1 MNMSKNQYR
10 NNQYARPPGQQ
21 HKPGQQYQDG
31 LFAPGVGDRV
41 GAFVGKFKV
50 SIQFVLALLVAIVP
64 ISFYLSQP
72 SGTRGKGPASSSNFS
87 SIVSSV
93 KEKSQAVFGS
103 KQTANVERS
112 TPHDEPNH
120 GSSRIGDNNNDTQ
133 AQAPAESIT
142 QVINDN
148 ALEHAAKHT
157 NPSYV
162 CPMHPTVIND
172 DPNAICPICGMNL
185 VLLEAGGE
193 AGMVQLSTTVI
204 NTLGVRTAKAK
215 IRTLYR
221 RIDSVGYIEVNE
233 GKIRSMAL
241 RTEGWIEQLNTKTEG
256 DRIKKG
262 EVLFK
267 IYSPQLVNAQ
277 EEYVQA
283 QRHNNQLLINA
294 GREKLLA
301 LGVSQDQVDQLHTQ
315 EDVKQ
320 QVAFYA
326 PQSGVVTKLQVREG
340 MFIKP
345 SQIIMEIVDLDTV
358 WLIAEVFEAQSDW
371 VEQGQRAE
379 ATLPYITDKTWEGK
393 VDYIYPSLDASTR
406 SLKVR
411 LQFENTSE
419 VLKPNMY
426 ADVRIFA
433 QPKRDVLTV
442 PLEALIV
449 TGNENRVIVALGEGK
464 FVPMSVR
471 VGMQTDKN
479 VEILSGL
486 GEGDEVV
493 TSSQFLI
500 DSESSVKSSLARM
513 VGGG

>member
-1 MNMSKNQYR
+1 MNMNKNHYR
-10 NNQYARPPGQQ
+10 TKQTAQGPGQQ
-21 HKPGQQYQDG
+21 RPDG
-31 LFAPGVGDRV
+31 VFAPGVGDRMSQ
-41 GAFVGKFKV
+41 FLSKFKTT
-50 SIQFVLALLVAIVP
+50 IQFVLALLVALVP
-64 ISFYLSQP
+64 ISFYFSQP
-72 SGTRGKGPASSSNFS
+72 SSNRGKASTTSNFS

-93 KEKSQAVFGS
+93 KEKSEAVFGA
-103 KQTANVERS
+103 KQKSDDHRS
-112 TPHDEPNH
+112 NQNH
-120 GSSRIGDNNNDTQ
+120 ATVRTGDTKDIQ
-133 AQAPAESIT
+133 AQVPSDSIT
-142 QVINDN
+142 DVLNDS
-148 ALEHAAKHT
+148 ALEHAAKHSKP
-157 NPSYV
+157 NYV
-162 CPMHPTVIND
+162 CPMHPNVITD
-172 DPNAICPICGMNL
+172 DPNAICPICGMDL
-185 VLLEAGGE
+185 VLLESGGE
-193 AGMVQLSTTVI
+193 AGTVQLSTTVI

-233 GKIRSMAL
+233 GNLRTISL
-241 RTEGWIEQLNTKTEG
+241 RTEGWIEQLNIKTEG

-283 QRHNNQLLINA
+283 QKHNNEVLVSA
-294 GREKLLA
+294 GKEKLLA
-301 LGVSQDQVDQLHTQ
+301 LGVSQDQIDQLHTQ
-315 EDVKQ
+315 NDVKQ

-326 PQSGVVTKLQVREG
+326 PQSGIVTKLQVREG
-340 MFIKP
+340 MFVKP
-345 SQIIMEIVDLDTV
+345 SQAVMEIVDLDTV
-358 WLIAEVFEAQSDW
+358 WLIAEVFESQSDW
-371 VEQGQRAE
+371 VQVGQRAE

-411 LQFENTSE
+411 LQFDNLNE

-464 FVPMSVR
+464 FVPMNVR

-500 DSESSVKSSLARM
+500 DSESSLKSSLSRM